1 MIFGMCNIWVIL
13 RRNVIYFYSKNPHLG
28 QLIVNIMRGFG
39 RPANFKATR
48 DLLTHKLKE
57 THHVTVEVH
66 NMAIS

>member
-1 MIFGMCNIWVIL
+1 M
-13 RRNVIYFYSKNPHLG
+13 YSPRYKFPTEVRSST
-28 QLIVNIMRGFG
+28 IVNIMRGFG

-48 DLLTHKLKE
+48 DLLTHKLEE

>member
-1 MIFGMCNIWVIL
+1 MICDYVGAI
-13 RRNVIYFYSKNPHLG
+13 
-28 QLIVNIMRGFG
+28 IVNIMRGFG

-48 DLLTHKLKE
+48 DLLTHKLEE